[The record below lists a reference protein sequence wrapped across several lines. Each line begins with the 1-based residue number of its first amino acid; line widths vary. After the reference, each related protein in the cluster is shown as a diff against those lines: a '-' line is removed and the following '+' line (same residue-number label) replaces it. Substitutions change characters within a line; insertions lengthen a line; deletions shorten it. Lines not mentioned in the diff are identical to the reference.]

1 MTWHIFKGFMN
12 ARVVPSQK
20 IAGYSKYLKAG
31 QTLVLFILFIVV
43 LFTFIG
49 LGVDLGFAYLTRA
62 KISKAVDAAAL
73 AGMRSINLGQAAAT
87 VIASNA
93 FAANY
98 GTSGRDAVPP
108 TPSITF
114 STVNNNTVINVSA
127 VGKINTFFVRVMPAL
142 GGGSWKTLSVGDSA
156 QATRST
162 LIMSL
167 VLDRSGSMQS
177 NGGSTALPPAVTN
190 FIARFDDT
198 QDYAAAVSF
207 SSAASVNV
215 AMEQPFINDIENA
228 ALALNFGGY
237 TCSDQGLTNALAQ
250 NNAVSV
256 SASQEVVKV
265 IVFFTDG

>member
-1 MTWHIFKGFMN
+1 MWKRKSHSLAVLLTLMSVFAAHQIARSETPFAIQSIQPTTNDGIAITW
-12 ARVVPSQK
+12 
-20 IAGYSKYLKAG
+20 
-31 QTLVLFILFIVV
+31 
-43 LFTFIG
+43 
-49 LGVDLGFAYLTRA
+49 
-62 KISKAVDAAAL
+62 
-73 AGMRSINLGQAAAT
+73 QAATGLVNEVWYTSSLDQPWQILPTARFSGGT
-87 VIASNA
+87 NTSASLS
-93 FAANY
+93 F
-98 GTSGRDAVPP
+98 TDF
-108 TPSITF
+108 PSADTTQRFYRI
-114 STVNNNTVINVSA
+114 
-127 VGKINTFFVRVMPAL
+127 R
-142 GGGSWKTLSVGDSA
+142 
-156 QATRST
+156 ATRPQ